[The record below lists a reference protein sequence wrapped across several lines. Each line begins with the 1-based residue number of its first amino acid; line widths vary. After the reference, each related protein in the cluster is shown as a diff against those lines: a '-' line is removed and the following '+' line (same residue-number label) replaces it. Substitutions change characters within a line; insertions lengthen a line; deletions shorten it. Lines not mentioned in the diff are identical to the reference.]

1 MRVLTRILALAAAL
15 GLSGCESLFGP
26 GDRAPEPLNELPRAL
41 SASERAVI
49 GASNRFAFGLLR
61 GVVDRDTASNVFLS
75 PLSASMALGMT
86 MNGARG
92 ETFTGMRSALGFG
105 AMETREINASY
116 RSLLDLL
123 LGLDRSVDLRIANSI
138 WVRQGFPLHEAFV
151 ASSREY
157 FDARVS
163 ALDFSDPGAPKVI
176 NAWVERGTNGK
187 IKEIVEQID
196 PDVMLYLIN
205 AVYFKGSWTARFD
218 RARTHDA
225 SFRRA
230 DGSEQ
235 RVRMMH
241 LPQGKV
247 RSLWTP
253 EAQIVDLPYG
263 RGAFSMTV
271 VLPAHGRSLEGLLA
285 SVDAEKWNT
294 WMGQLRE
301 GELDVFLPRFRLEY
315 EQLLNKTLQ
324 SLGMERAFAPGLAD
338 FSGMSPAGAG
348 LYISKVKQKTYVDV
362 NEEGTEAAAVT
373 SVEMRVVSAP
383 PSFVANRPFLVAIRE
398 RLSGT
403 ILFLGLIGA
412 PPSE

>member
-1 MRVLTRILALAAAL
+1 MRALIRMLALATAL

-26 GDRAPEPLNELPRAL
+26 GDRDPEPLKELPRAL
-41 SASERAVI
+41 SASEQAVI
-49 GASNRFAFGLLR
+49 GASNHFAFGLLR
-61 GVVDRDTASNVFLS
+61 GVVEQDTASNVFLS

-92 ETFTGMRSALGFG
+92 ETFSGMRSALGFG
-105 AMETREINASY
+105 AMGPGEVNASY
-116 RSLLDLL
+116 RSLLALL
-123 LGLDRSVDLRIANSI
+123 LGLDSSVDLRIANSI
-138 WVRQGFPLHEAFV
+138 WVRQGFPLHDAFV

-157 FDARVS
+157 FDASVT

-187 IKEIVEQID
+187 IEEIVEQID
-196 PDVMLYLIN
+196 SDVMLYLIN
-205 AVYFKGSWTARFD
+205 AVYFKGSWTTRFD
-218 RARTHDA
+218 RARTREAPFH
-225 SFRRA
+225 RA

-247 RSLWTP
+247 RHLRTP
-253 EAQIVDLPYG
+253 EAEIVDLPYG

-271 VLPAHGRSLEGLLA
+271 VLPSRGRSLDALLA
-285 SVDAEKWNT
+285 SLDAERWNA
-294 WMGQLRE
+294 WMEQLRE

-315 EQLLNKTLQ
+315 EQILNRTLQ

-338 FSGMSPAGAG
+338 FSGMSPAGGG
-348 LYISKVKQKTYVDV
+348 LFISQVKQKTYVDV

-373 SVEMRVVSAP
+373 SVEIRLVSAP
-383 PSFVANRPFLVAIRE
+383 PSFVADRPFLVAIRE

-403 ILFLGLIGA
+403 ILFLGIIGA